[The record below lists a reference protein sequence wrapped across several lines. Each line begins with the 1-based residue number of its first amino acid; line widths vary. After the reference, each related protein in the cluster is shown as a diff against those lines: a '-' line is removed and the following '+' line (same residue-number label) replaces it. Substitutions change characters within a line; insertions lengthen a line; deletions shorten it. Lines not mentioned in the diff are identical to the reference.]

1 MHVLDL
7 VATSFGDSGI
17 GPVEW
22 LFNRGPY
29 PAGGGG
35 NIVLANSW
43 NADDDSYVLTS
54 IPTFRMIV
62 DFGDLDSSRW
72 VNQSGQSGHPGHPNY
87 DDQIAA
93 WQSGESLAMAWS
105 DEAIRAEAKTTLRL
119 VPGTG

>member
-7 VATSFGDSGI
+7 VANAFGDSGI
-17 GPVEW
+17 APVEW

-29 PAGGGG
+29 AAGGGG

-43 NADDDSYVLTS
+43 NADEDSYVLTN
-54 IPTFRMIV
+54 IPTFRMVV
-62 DFGDLDSSRW
+62 DFGDLDASQW

-93 WQSGESLAMAWS
+93 WQTNEAPQMAWT
-105 DEAIRAEAKTTLRL
+105 DEAIEAETEHTLTL
-119 VPGTG
+119 VPRTG